1 MDVQLPDG
9 TIITGVPDGITQTE
23 LMRRLGKKQG
33 TDMAA
38 QAAASGASMRG
49 DKVNW
54 GVELEKQAIN
64 EMGLPERIFRGM
76 GAGFADIPLAVKQIF
91 SNDKPEK
98 LSELVTGDTEFK
110 RLQREAADKREVDK
124 YLSKKT
130 DLGILPDQVMGID
143 TPTLGSTAQVYGKT
157 APTMLLPAA
166 RLAGLKGFFSNVGV
180 GAGLSALDPTVE
192 GESRGMNMATG
203 GAVSGVLPMATS
215 AGKGIYNMVT
225 QGGGQNRA
233 SKEVAKA
240 LTEGGANEAAVLR
253 QTIDR
258 LRQTQPGNIP
268 LSTAAQLRDAEIARL
283 EAGSRARSGANWY
296 DFDQNQARAV
306 ADAVRGATSS
316 ADELAARRAL
326 RQRNID
332 LRKGQAFSGVNDAAW
347 GNDIGN
353 LSNTLE
359 SAMRSPEASNPAV
372 LNMLRAVQ
380 GEMDRLGDQ
389 FTPQNLATIRQNLSA
404 KFNPTNPNVYAAAP
418 RDSAA
423 RLSLMR
429 DIDNILNNA
438 TNNRWQDVV
447 TGYARDSA
455 PVDAAKAAGRVRQ
468 SFYDQN
474 TGRVLGVSADAAGD
488 VPKITEAGLGRALNA
503 ARGPD
508 KSLLLSNEANT
519 RLEAVLDALR
529 AQNIV
534 QGVKRSATA
543 GGGSNTASDI
553 FAARSAGAAADAV
566 TNMAGGPAATVS
578 KSVLQG
584 LRDYANTNKDRALAE
599 ALQNPQ
605 QMVQLLERKLQAG
618 APLSAQEQY
627 LLSMLRGIP
636 AAATSN

>member
-9 TIITGVPDGITQTE
+9 TIITGVPDGITQSE

-38 QAAASGASMRG
+38 QAAASGASMRNG
-49 DKVNW
+49 QVNY

-64 EMGLPERIFRGM
+64 EMSGPERVFRSL

-91 SNDKPEK
+91 NRDSDRAKQLN
-98 LSELVTGDTEFK
+98 L
-110 RLQREAADKREVDK
+110 EAADKREVDK

-130 DLGILPDQVMGID
+130 DLGIMPDQVLGMD
-143 TPTLGSTAQVYGKT
+143 TPTIGSTAQFYGKT

-166 RLAGLKGFFSNVGV
+166 RLAGLRGFGSNVAV

-192 GESRGMNMATG
+192 GESRAMNMVTG
-203 GAVSGVLPMATS
+203 GAASGVLPIATS
-215 AGKGIYNMVT
+215 AVKGGYNMVT
-225 QGGGQNRA
+225 RGGGQNRA
-233 SKEVAKA
+233 SNEIAKA
-240 LTEGGANEAAVLR
+240 ITPGGADEAAVLR

-258 LRQTQPGNIP
+258 LKQAQQGNIP
-268 LSTAAQLRDAEIARL
+268 LSTAAQIRDAEIARL
-283 EAGSRARSGANWY
+283 EAGSRARNGANWY

-306 ADAVRGATSS
+306 ADAMRSATSS

-347 GNDIGN
+347 GNDVGN
-353 LSNTLE
+353 LANTLE

-372 LNMLRAVQ
+372 LNMLKAVQ

-389 FTPQNLATIRQNLSA
+389 FAPQNLATIRQNLSA

-423 RLSLMR
+423 RLGLMR
-429 DIDNILNNA
+429 DIDNILNNV

-488 VPKITEAGLGRALNA
+488 VPKITEAGLGRAMNA

-519 RLEAVLDALR
+519 RLEAILEALR

-566 TNMAGGPAATVS
+566 TNMAGGPAATVG
-578 KSVLQG
+578 KGILQG
-584 LRDYANTNKDRALAE
+584 LRDYANTNKDKALAE

-605 QMVQLLERKLQAG
+605 QMVQVLERKLRAG

-627 LLSMLRGIP
+627 LLSMLRGVP

>member
-9 TIITGVPDGITQTE
+9 TIITGVPDGITQSE
-23 LMRRLGKKQG
+23 LMRRLGKKNG
-33 TDMAA
+33 DDMASR
-38 QAAASGASMRG
+38 AAAAGTSMRDG
-49 DKVNW
+49 KVNW

-64 EMGLPERIFRGM
+64 DMSGPERVFRSM
-76 GAGFADIPLAVKQIF
+76 GAGFADIPLAVRQIF
-91 SNDKPEK
+91 NRDQDKAK
-98 LSELVTGDTEFK
+98 QLNLD
-110 RLQREAADKREVDK
+110 AADKREVDK

-130 DLGILPDQVMGID
+130 DMGILPDQVMGMD
-143 TPTLGSTAQVYGKT
+143 TPTIGSTAQFYGKT

-166 RLAGLKGFFSNVGV
+166 RLAGLKGFASNVGV
-180 GAGLSALDPTVE
+180 GAGLSALDPTVD
-192 GESRGMNMATG
+192 GESRKWNMMTG
-203 GAVSGVLPMATS
+203 GAASGVLPIATS
-215 AGKGIYNMVT
+215 AVKGVYNSVT
-225 QGGGQNRA
+225 RGGGQNKA
-233 SKEVAKA
+233 GNEVARA
-240 LTEGGANEAAVLR
+240 LTEGGADEATVLR
-253 QTIDR
+253 QTIER
-258 LRQTQPGNIP
+258 LRQAQQGDIP
-268 LSTAAQLRDAEIARL
+268 LSTAAQLRDPTIARL
-283 EAGSRARSGANWY
+283 EQGSRARNGANWY
-296 DFDQNQARAV
+296 DFDQNQAASV
-306 ADAVRGATSS
+306 ANAVRGATAS
-316 ADELAARRAL
+316 ADDLAARRAL

-332 LRKGQAFSGVNDAAW
+332 IRKGQAFSGVNEGAW
-347 GNDIGN
+347 GNDVGN
-353 LSNTLE
+353 LANSLE
-359 SAMRSPEASNPAV
+359 TAMRSPDASNPAV
-372 LNMLRAVQ
+372 LNMLKAVQ

-389 FTPQNLATIRQNLSA
+389 FGPQNLATIRQNLSA

-429 DIDNILNNA
+429 DIDSILNNT

-447 TGYARDSA
+447 TGYARDSG

-519 RLEAVLDALR
+519 RLEAILDALR

-543 GGGSNTASDI
+543 GGGSDTASNQY
-553 FAARSAGAAADAV
+553 AAKAAGKAADALGASGS
-566 TNMAGGPAATVS
+566 TTASIASATLN
-578 KSVLQG
+578 KLG
-584 LRDYANTNKDRALAE
+584 ELATATKDRALAE

-605 QMVQLLERKLQAG
+605 QMVQLLERKLRAG
-618 APLSAQEQY
+618 APLSTQEQY
-627 LLSMLRGIP
+627 LLSLLRAAP